1 MLAVRYPMSISRA
14 KIMSS
19 FYSVCN
25 ALSRISIS
33 GLRFCRFMQQISQ
46 PGSTGKSRGAQFVF
60 HIL

>member
-33 GLRFCRFMQQISQ
+33 GPMIYRFMSQISQ
-46 PGSTGKSRGAQFVF
+46 PGPIGKPRRAQFVI